1 MLKLLQMR
9 NLRLSYILLL
19 VLSPLIAQA
28 QKTMGL
34 DEAIMQAMEN
44 NYSLKITR
52 NDETIAGNNVTLAPF
67 LPTMTGTGRQS
78 QTNNVTASSSAGE
91 GKTLT
96 NLYTAGVTVN
106 WRLFDGFGMFT
117 DYSRQQELLSMSSQ
131 RVKINVENLIMRICS
146 EYYNIIVQ
154 QNRMQSALTSLS
166 LSKSRYENAEEKY
179 LLGVISGLDLQQAR
193 IDLNADS
200 SAVLTQ
206 QEIVISS
213 YIRMTN
219 LLNAGHEINFNIN
232 DTIILAPE
240 IDVDSLRQR
249 TLEFNNQLILSR
261 QGERLSEYDLQSV
274 RAERYPTLNFSTGY
288 NFSRNE
294 FPWQADSYNQA
305 RGLNWGFNMTWNIF
319 SGFETSRR
327 ISNAKIEAES
337 SRLAYLDIENEIL
350 GELDLLYNTY
360 RNNII
365 VADFE
370 TQSAELARASLEIA
384 MERYRL
390 GSLSGLEFREYQN
403 NYLSAINRR
412 LTALYQA
419 KISEIGLRLLAGEL
433 TE

>member
-1 MLKLLQMR
+1 MI
-9 NLRLSYILLL
+9 NLRLKTILLL
-19 VLSPLIAQA
+19 SALSLAAGA
-28 QKTMGL
+28 QKLMTL
-34 DEAIMQAMEN
+34 DEAILQALES

-67 LPTMTGTGRQS
+67 LPSVTGTGRQS
-78 QTNNVTASSSAGE
+78 QTNNNTESSSAGE
-91 GKTLT
+91 DRSLT
-96 NLYTAGVTVN
+96 NAYAAGLSLN

-117 DYSRQQELLSMSSQ
+117 DYSRQKELLAMSSQ
-131 RVKINVENLIMRICS
+131 RVKINVENLIMRVCS

-154 QNRMQSALTSLS
+154 QNRLQSALTSLT
-166 LSKSRYENAEEKY
+166 LSRARYENAEEKY

-206 QEIVISS
+206 QETVISA

-219 LLNAGHEINFNIN
+219 LLNAGHEVNFNIN

-240 IDVDSLRQR
+240 IDIDSLRQR
-249 TLEFNNQLILSR
+249 TLTFNNQLILAR
-261 QGERLSEYDLQSV
+261 QGEKLSLYDIESV
-274 RAERYPTLNFSTGY
+274 RADRYPTINFSTGY

-294 FPWQADSYNQA
+294 YPWQANSYNQTS
-305 RGLNWGFNMTWNIF
+305 GLNWGFNLSWNIF
-319 SGFETSRR
+319 SGLETNRR
-327 ISNAKIEAES
+327 LANAKIEAES
-337 SRLAYLDIENEIL
+337 SRFAYLDIENEIL
-350 GELDLLYNTY
+350 GELDLLYNIY
-360 RNNII
+360 RNNRI
-365 VADFE
+365 VTNFE
-370 TQSAELARASLEIA
+370 TQSAEVARASLEIA

-403 NYLSAINRR
+403 NYLNAINRR

>member
-1 MLKLLQMR
+1 MR
-9 NLRLSYILLL
+9 NLRLSSILLL
-19 VLSPLIAQA
+19 LLSPLFAQA
-28 QKTMGL
+28 QKTMSL
-34 DEAIMQAMEN
+34 DEAIMQALEN
-44 NYSLKITR
+44 NYSLKIAR
-52 NDETIAGNNVTLAPF
+52 NNETIAGNNVTLAPF
-67 LPTMTGTGRQS
+67 LPTLTGTGRQS
-78 QTNNVTASSSAGE
+78 QTTNDTESSSTGAD
-91 GKTLT
+91 KNRS
-96 NLYTAGVTVN
+96 NLYTAGLAMN

-117 DYSRQQELLSMSSQ
+117 DYSRLQEMLAMSSQ
-131 RVKINVENLIMRICS
+131 RVKISVESLIMRVCS

-154 QNRMQSALTSLS
+154 QNRMESALTSLS

-200 SAVLTQ
+200 SAVLSQ
-206 QEIVISS
+206 QETVISA

-232 DTIILAPE
+232 DTIILAPA
-240 IDVDSLRQR
+240 IDVDSLRVR
-249 TLEFNNQLILSR
+249 TLAFNNQLVLAR
-261 QGERLSEYDLQSV
+261 QGEKLSEYDLQSV

-294 FPWQADSYNQA
+294 FPWQVDSYNQTK
-305 RGLNWGFNMTWNIF
+305 GLNWGFNMSWNIF
-319 SGFETSRR
+319 SGLETNRR
-327 ISNAKIEAES
+327 ISNARIEAES

-365 VADFE
+365 VANFE

-403 NYLSAINRR
+403 NYLNAINRR

>member
-1 MLKLLQMR
+1 MR
-9 NLRLSYILLL
+9 NLRISSILLL
-19 VLSPLIAQA
+19 LLTPLFAQA
-28 QKTMGL
+28 QKTMSL
-34 DEAIMQAMEN
+34 DEAIMQALEN

-67 LPTMTGTGRQS
+67 LPTLTGTGRQS
-78 QTNNVTASSSAGE
+78 QTTNNTESSSAAAD
-91 GKTLT
+91 KSRT
-96 NLYTAGVTVN
+96 NLFNAGLTMN

-117 DYSRQQELLSMSSQ
+117 DYSRQQEMLAMSSQ
-131 RVKINVENLIMRICS
+131 RVKINVESLIMRVCS

-206 QEIVISS
+206 QETVVSA

-232 DTIILAPE
+232 DTIILAPA
-240 IDVDSLRQR
+240 IDVDSLRVL
-249 TLEFNNQLILSR
+249 TLRFNNQLILAR
-261 QGERLSEYDLQSV
+261 QGENISEYDLQSV
-274 RAERYPTLNFSTGY
+274 RADRYPTLNFSTGY

-294 FPWQADSYNQA
+294 FPWQADSYNQTN
-305 RGLNWGFNMTWNIF
+305 GLNWGFNMSWNIF
-319 SGFETSRR
+319 TGLETNRR

-350 GELDLLYNTY
+350 GELYLLYNTY

-370 TQSAELARASLEIA
+370 AQSAEVARASLEIA

-403 NYLSAINRR
+403 NYLNAINRR

>member
-1 MLKLLQMR
+1 MR
-9 NLRLSYILLL
+9 NLRLSSILLL
-19 VLSPLIAQA
+19 LLFPLFAQA
-28 QKTMGL
+28 QKTMSL
-34 DEAIMQAMEN
+34 DEAIMQALEN

-67 LPTMTGTGRQS
+67 LPTVTGTGRQS
-78 QTNNVTASSSAGE
+78 QTTNNSESSSVAAD
-91 GKTLT
+91 KSRT
-96 NLYTAGVTVN
+96 NLYNAGLTMN

-117 DYSRQQELLSMSSQ
+117 DYSRQQELLAMSSQ
-131 RVKINVENLIMRICS
+131 RVKINVENLIMRVCS

-154 QNRMQSALTSLS
+154 QNRMQSALTSLL

-206 QEIVISS
+206 QETVISS

-249 TLEFNNQLILSR
+249 TLSFNNQLILSR
-261 QGERLSEYDLQSV
+261 QGEKISEYDLQLV
-274 RAERYPTLNFSTGY
+274 RADRYPTLNFSTGY

-294 FPWQADSYNQA
+294 FPWQADSYNQTN
-305 RGLNWGFNMTWNIF
+305 GLNWGFNMSWNIF
-319 SGFETSRR
+319 SGLETNRR

>member
-1 MLKLLQMR
+1 MTKLSLNIM
-9 NLRLSYILLL
+9 ILLL
-19 VLSPLIAQA
+19 LLPIGAGAQR
-28 QKTMGL
+28 TMSL
-34 DEAIMQAMEN
+34 DEAIMQALEN
-44 NYSLKITR
+44 NYSLKISR
-52 NDETIAGNNVTLAPF
+52 NNEAIADNNVSLSPF
-67 LPTMTGTGRQS
+67 LPTITGTGRQS
-78 QTNNVTASSSAGE
+78 QTTNNTRSSSAGE
-91 GKTLT
+91 DKTRT
-96 NLYTAGVTVN
+96 NLYTAGVALN

-117 DYSRQQELLSMSSQ
+117 TYSRQQELLAMSSQ
-131 RVKINVENLIMRICS
+131 RVKINVENLIMRVCS

-154 QNRMQSALTSLS
+154 QNRMQSALTSLA
-166 LSKSRYENAEEKY
+166 LSRARYENAEEKY

-206 QEIVISS
+206 QEIVVSA

-240 IDVDSLRQR
+240 IDIDSLRER
-249 TLEFNNQLILSR
+249 TLSFNNQLILAR
-261 QGERLSEYDLQSV
+261 QGEKLSEYDIESV
-274 RAERYPTLNFSTGY
+274 RANRYPTVNFSTGY
-288 NFSRNE
+288 NLTRNE
-294 FPWQADSYNQA
+294 FPWQASSYNQTN
-305 RGLNWGFNMTWNIF
+305 GLNWGFNLSWNIF
-319 SGFETSRR
+319 SGLEVNRR
-327 ISNAKIEAES
+327 MSNAKIEAEN

-365 VADFE
+365 VTIFE
-370 TQSAELARASLEIA
+370 TQSAEVARASLEIA

-403 NYLSAINRR
+403 NYLNAINRR

>member
-1 MLKLLQMR
+1 MSNPRLKTM
-9 NLRLSYILLL
+9 IPFLLL
-19 VLSPLIAQA
+19 PLVAGAQN
-28 QKTMGL
+28 TMNL
-34 DEAIMQAMEN
+34 DEAIMVALEN
-44 NYSLKITR
+44 NYSLKISR
-52 NDETIAGNNVTLAPF
+52 NDETIAENNVTLSPF
-67 LPTMTGTGRQS
+67 LPTITGTGRQS
-78 QTNNVTASSSAGE
+78 QTNNNTESSAASSD
-91 GKTLT
+91 KTRN

-106 WRLFDGFGMFT
+106 WRLFDGLGMFA
-117 DYSRQQELLSMSSQ
+117 DYSRQQELLAMSSQ
-131 RVKINVENLIMRICS
+131 RVKINVENLIMRVCS

-154 QNRMQSALTSLS
+154 QNRMQSALTSLA
-166 LSKSRYENAEEKY
+166 LSRSRYENAEEKY
-179 LLGVISGLDLQQAR
+179 FLGVISGLDLQQAR

-200 SAVLTQ
+200 SAVLSQ
-206 QEIVISS
+206 QETVISA

-219 LLNAGHEINFNIN
+219 LLNAGYEIDFNIN

-240 IDVDSLRQR
+240 IDIDSLRAR
-249 TLEFNNQLILSR
+249 TLAYNNQLILAR
-261 QGERLSEYDLQSV
+261 QGERLSDFDLQSV
-274 RAERYPTLNFSTGY
+274 RADRYPTLNFSTGY

-294 FPWQADSYNQA
+294 YPWQADSYNQTN
-305 RGLNWGFNMTWNIF
+305 GLNWGFNMSWNIF

-327 ISNAKIEAES
+327 VANARIEAES
-337 SRLAYLDIENEIL
+337 SRLSYFDIENEIL

-365 VADFE
+365 VASFE
-370 TQSAELARASLEIA
+370 TQSAEVARASLEIA

-403 NYLSAINRR
+403 NYLNAINRR

>member
-1 MLKLLQMR
+1 MR
-9 NLRLSYILLL
+9 NLRLSSILLL
-19 VLSPLIAQA
+19 LLSPLFAQA
-28 QKTMGL
+28 QKTMSL
-34 DEAIMQAMEN
+34 DEAIMQALEN

-52 NDETIAGNNVTLAPF
+52 NNEAIAGNNITLAPF
-67 LPTMTGTGRQS
+67 LPTLTGTGRQS
-78 QTNNVTASSSAGE
+78 QTTSNTESSSTGTD
-91 GKTLT
+91 KSRT
-96 NLYTAGVTVN
+96 NLYTAGLAMN

-117 DYSRQQELLSMSSQ
+117 DYSRQQELLAMSSQ
-131 RVKINVENLIMRICS
+131 RVKISVESLIMRVCS

-154 QNRMQSALTSLS
+154 QNRMESALTSLS

-200 SAVLTQ
+200 SAVLSQ
-206 QEIVISS
+206 QETVISA

-232 DTIILAPE
+232 DTIILAPA
-240 IDVDSLRQR
+240 IDVDSLRVR
-249 TLEFNNQLILSR
+249 TLAFNNQLILAR
-261 QGERLSEYDLQSV
+261 QGEKLSEYDLQSV

-294 FPWQADSYNQA
+294 FPWQVDSYNQTK
-305 RGLNWGFNMTWNIF
+305 GLNWGFNMSWNIF
-319 SGFETSRR
+319 SGLETNRR
-327 ISNAKIEAES
+327 ISNARIEAES

-365 VADFE
+365 VANFE

-403 NYLSAINRR
+403 NYLNAINRR

>member
-1 MLKLLQMR
+1 MR
-9 NLRLSYILLL
+9 NLRLSSILLL
-19 VLSPLIAQA
+19 LLFPLFAQA
-28 QKTMGL
+28 QKTMSL
-34 DEAIMQAMEN
+34 DEAIMQALEN

-67 LPTMTGTGRQS
+67 LPTVTGTGRQS
-78 QTNNVTASSSAGE
+78 QTTNNTESSSVAAD
-91 GKTLT
+91 KSRT
-96 NLYTAGVTVN
+96 NLYNAGLTMN

-117 DYSRQQELLSMSSQ
+117 DYSRQQELLAMSSQ
-131 RVKINVENLIMRICS
+131 RVKINVENLIMRVCS

-154 QNRMQSALTSLS
+154 QNRMQSALTSLL

-206 QEIVISS
+206 QETVISS

-249 TLEFNNQLILSR
+249 TLSFNNQLILSR
-261 QGERLSEYDLQSV
+261 QGEKISEYDLQLV
-274 RAERYPTLNFSTGY
+274 RADRYPTLNFSTGY

-294 FPWQADSYNQA
+294 FPWQADSYNQTN
-305 RGLNWGFNMTWNIF
+305 GLNWGFNMSWNIF
-319 SGFETSRR
+319 SGLETNRR

-350 GELDLLYNTY
+350 GELDLLFNTY